1 MPSVFTRIINGE
13 LPGRFVWSDDTCV
26 AFLSIA
32 PIQAGH
38 TLVVPR
44 DEVAHWVDLP
54 GETWLHL
61 NQVAHTIGTAIQ
73 RVWEPEKVG
82 LMLAGLE
89 VPHTH
94 IHLLPI
100 WSVEDLSF
108 ALANP
113 EADPAELD
121 DHAERIRQALRE
133 AGANGVASA

>member
-13 LPGRFVWSDDTCV
+13 LPGRFVWSDDMCV

-54 GETWLHL
+54 AETWQHL

-73 RVWEPEKVG
+73 RVWQPEKVG

-108 ALANP
+108 ALADP

-121 DHAERIRQALRE
+121 DNAERIRQALRA
-133 AGANGVASA
+133 AGAHGVTDS